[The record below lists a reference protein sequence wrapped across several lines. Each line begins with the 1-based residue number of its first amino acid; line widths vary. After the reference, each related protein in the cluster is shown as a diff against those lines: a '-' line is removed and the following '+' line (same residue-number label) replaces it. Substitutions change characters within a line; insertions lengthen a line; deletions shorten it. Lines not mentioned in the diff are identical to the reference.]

1 MAIDRY
7 NVISE
12 ADPADA
18 AQKIEA
24 AIRVWAEKWA
34 KFGDS
39 RTLSERLFHCRN
51 LHQLSL
57 TYVFCAK
64 VAELADAP
72 DLGSGGETHG
82 GSSPPFRTNHLQRIA
97 FPDSL

>member
-34 KFGDS
+34 
-39 RTLSERLFHCRN
+39 N
-51 LHQLSL
+51 L
-57 TYVFCAK
+57 
-64 VAELADAP
+64 EILA
-72 DLGSGGETHG
+72 
-82 GSSPPFRTNHLQRIA
+82 R
-97 FPDSL
+97 